1 MRLYKMEL
9 YKICSRKLFL
19 FSVTA
24 ALMILLLFMYT
35 LAVDN
40 YAMVNGVEY
49 EGLRAVQINRTI
61 TEEFKGTLT
70 DEKVTAIAEKYG
82 FPNGV
87 RENYGQF
94 LYRNYLNEFIMKGF
108 SDGYFRAY
116 DNYKV
121 ATHTNPIA
129 ETDFGKASA
138 ATGKPLL
145 LEYTYGWEVFHAV
158 LGIGLTL
165 GMVFILLTLSP
176 IYSEETY
183 NNTQQ
188 ILFTT
193 KEGQQKDI
201 AAKIAAGMTIA
212 VSVFVVIVLL
222 DFLFV
227 WSVFGLDGLDCFIS
241 QVLENAYVWDWNGYH
256 NTSTWSVQKYLS
268 FYLLQGFLGMIEAAA
283 LSLYFSAHCNSPFQS
298 IVASTIG
305 LVLPV
310 FLNVIGQDNFRGVIF
325 QASQLIILLLLGIA
339 LMCLVPD
346 TWNKTVVR
354 IGKILCCV
362 LPVLIGRFFRHV
374 FPFYYTIPF
383 MLIMNGASEL
393 DFMQVHFPWIWWGI
407 FLFVTVVTILYI
419 VCSWRKYKE
428 LS

>member
-19 FSVTA
+19 FSSAA
-24 ALMILLLFMYT
+24 ALIILLLLMYT

-40 YAMVNGVEY
+40 YAMINGVAY
-49 EGLRAVQINRTI
+49 EGLQAVQINREI
-61 TEEFKGTLT
+61 TEEFKGVLT

-87 RENYGQF
+87 RENYGNF
-94 LYRNYLNEFIMKGF
+94 LYRNYLNEFIMRGF
-108 SDGYFRAY
+108 SDGYFHAY

-129 ETDFGKASA
+129 ETDFGKASV

-158 LGIGLTL
+158 LGIGFVL
-165 GMVFILLTLSP
+165 GMVFLLLTLSP
-176 IYSEETY
+176 IYSEENY
-183 NNTQQ
+183 NNTRQ

-193 KEGQQKDI
+193 KEGQRKDI
-201 AAKIAAGMTIA
+201 AAKIAAGITIA
-212 VSVFVVIVLL
+212 VGVFAVIVLL

-256 NTSTWSVQKYLS
+256 NTSTWSVQKYLA
-268 FYLLQGFLGMIEAAA
+268 FYLLQGFFGMIEAAA

-310 FLNVIGQDNFRGVIF
+310 FLNMIGRDNFRGIIF
-325 QASQLIILLLLGIA
+325 QVSQLIILLLPGIA

-346 TWNKTVVR
+346 TLNKTVVR
-354 IGKILCCV
+354 IIKVLCCV
-362 LPVLIGRFFRHV
+362 LPALIGRFFRHV
-374 FPFYYTIPF
+374 FPFYYTVPF

-393 DFMQVHFPWIWWGI
+393 DFMQVRFPWIWPGI
-407 FLFVTVVTILYI
+407 FLFVTVVIIVYL
-419 VCSWRKYKE
+419 VCSWRKYQE
-428 LS
+428 LR